1 MHEHRSASAPE
12 ALCKTGQEGEADARG
27 SCPVMNVPAAP
38 FRLPL
43 SGCPPSGCPRLPDPH
58 LPAPRP
64 AAPEARASP
73 AQLRRVTPMNYN
85 GSATPFPP
93 PVLTLGR
100 GWLGPTP
107 PPTLALGP
115 GFRKG
120 CLFRRSVGIP
130 GWLCQCRASLIPGE
144 IRATRAFGACAER
157 GFEP

>member
-1 MHEHRSASAPE
+1 MHEHQSASAPE

-27 SCPVMNVPAAP
+27 SCPVTSVPVAP
-38 FRLPL
+38 VRLPP
-43 SGCPPSGCPRLPDPH
+43 SGCPLSGCPRLPDPH

-85 GSATPFPP
+85 GSATPSRLPSSP
-93 PVLTLGR
+93 WAEDGSVRPHRPL
-100 GWLGPTP
+100 WP
-107 PPTLALGP
+107 LAL